1 MTSEPLEKV
10 NLEQNTA
17 IVVNMF
23 SHFIVG
29 DVVEAEVVEGEN
41 DGAALPAL
49 SGHLEDGGVGGHT
62 DHLLALHLPAV

>member
-1 MTSEPLEKV
+1 
-10 NLEQNTA
+10 
-17 IVVNMF
+17 MF

-41 DGAALPAL
+41 DWAALSAL
-49 SGHLEDGGVGGHT
+49 PGHLEDGGVGGHT